1 MRKYKRLSWVLLL
14 IDKTDVSTAF
24 LPLYQTAFWTQG
36 CFICPGSLLASI
48 LKISLLYPL
57 GKVLKLNFTFLG
69 RFSFCF
75 HLLKVFFTF
84 LNIA

>member
-48 LKISLLYPL
+48 
-57 GKVLKLNFTFLG
+57 F
-69 RFSFCF
+69 
-75 HLLKVFFTF
+75 
-84 LNIA
+84 